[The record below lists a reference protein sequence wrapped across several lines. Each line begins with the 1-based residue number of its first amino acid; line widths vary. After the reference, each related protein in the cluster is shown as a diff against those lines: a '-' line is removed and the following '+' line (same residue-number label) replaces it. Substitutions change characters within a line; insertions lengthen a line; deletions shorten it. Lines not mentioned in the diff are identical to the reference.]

1 MKSKVII
8 IAGSVLLAM
17 SSCSVVQQTA
27 TTLQSEASV
36 RNFTV
41 ADLDVSPERIHYT
54 MEPTKAEQRGGLDNV
69 KRAAES
75 KALKENGNS
84 DVLVDPEFV
93 IEQKKNFFGTK
104 VSKIT
109 VSGHPAKYKNYRSLE
124 DTVWSNPAF
133 RGLPSVVVR
142 KGADRGENRFMQA
155 LATSAPGQI
164 YDEPAARRERR
175 NPTGYNRIMVT
186 YSPVYT
192 NMSIGGIASEE
203 SKTHNAAGISYVH
216 GFRLSSR
223 IPLYLETGAG
233 WRYGP
238 ESNHLEL
245 MRINIPAVVTYRF
258 TLGQGN
264 IKISPYTGLNFAI
277 NPINESRHLIYY
289 EDRKSGDE
297 SFFQLGWQI
306 GGNFTFKRFNIQVG
320 YTFDFMRLYQQDE
333 SNKFVSEWVSSYYGG
348 YGGYVTR
355 VVPVPEYK
363 ITSGTL
369 TVGVGFE
376 F

>member
-27 TTLQSEASV
+27 TSLKSDASV

-41 ADLDVSPERIHYT
+41 ADLDVSPNRIYYT
-54 MEPTKAEQRGGLDNV
+54 MEPTKAEQLGGLENV
-69 KRAAES
+69 KRSAES

-84 DVLVDPEFV
+84 DVLVDPEFI
-93 IEQKKNFFGTK
+93 IEQKRGFFRTK

-133 RGLPSVVVR
+133 RGLPSIVVR
-142 KGADRGENRFMQA
+142 KGADRSDYRFMQA

-164 YDEPAARRERR
+164 YDEPAVPRERR
-175 NPTGYNRIMVT
+175 NPTGYNRIMLT

-192 NMSIGGIASEE
+192 NVSIGGVE
-203 SKTHNAAGISYVH
+203 SKESLTNNAGGISYVH

-223 IPLYLETGAG
+223 IPLYLETGAA

-238 ESNHLEL
+238 ESNHWEL
-245 MRINIPAVVTYRF
+245 MRISIPAVVTYRF
-258 TLGQGN
+258 TLGQRGK

-277 NPINESRHLIYY
+277 NPIN
-289 EDRKSGDE
+289 KSHRIAGFEAGSYDE
-297 SFFQLGWQI
+297 STFQLGWQL
-306 GGNFTFKRFNIQVG
+306 GGNFTFNRFNVQVG
-320 YTFDFMRLYQQDE
+320 YTFDFTNLCE
-333 SNKFVSEWVSSYYGG
+333 SKY
-348 YGGYVTR
+348 R
-355 VVPVPEYK
+355 DDYK
-363 ITSGTL
+363 INSGALTL
-369 TVGVGFE
+369 GVGFE